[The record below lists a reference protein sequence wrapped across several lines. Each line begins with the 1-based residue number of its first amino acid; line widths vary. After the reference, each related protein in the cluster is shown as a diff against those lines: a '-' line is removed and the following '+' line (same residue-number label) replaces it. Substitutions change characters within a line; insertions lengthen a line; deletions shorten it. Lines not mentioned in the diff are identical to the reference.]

1 MLRAWRFI
9 GSVFLLSSFY
19 SREALGAVAGTETCE
34 ASEKDSL
41 DWYRQYS
48 GETPCKTYERLRQIC
63 TPDFR
68 VTTLSTQLPP
78 DVCRESDPA
87 KSDCCCNTVAF
98 ALSMM
103 CLACQQGG
111 GKDARNGT
119 YQLYLSGGIQDAP
132 WCPTVHNRTLPA
144 AVQTS
149 VCQQGIRIFDLIYR
163 ITWLNDGAWFFGY
176 VRDQI
181 VKAMKNATDE
191 SRDPAKE
198 LFQICPEGSAITS
211 GSNSASGTGALPT
224 GTQSSDSNSAS
235 NEKKGMEAGAIAG
248 IAVGIAIVIAAIIAG
263 ITFYCIHTSKT
274 RTTKPKAPD
283 VQPYTFHELP
293 SEPRFAGINDTV
305 LHPNRYQVEP
315 VPFVSSKPPK
325 PRHVQNHSP
334 TETSRVSSAP
344 SSSASGNRSGSGSGS
359 GSTGENRRHAD
370 GGPVFPSGLN
380 RTESGRLPP
389 AYGDLPTR

>member
-9 GSVFLLSSFY
+9 GSALLLSSFY
-19 SREALGAVAGTETCE
+19 PREALGAVAGTETCE
-34 ASEKDSL
+34 VSEKDSL

-63 TPDFR
+63 TPDYR
-68 VTTLSTQLPP
+68 VTTLSTQLPA
-78 DVCRESDPA
+78 DVCREPDPA
-87 KSDCCCNTVAF
+87 KSECCCNTVAF

-111 GKDARNGT
+111 GKDAKNGT

-132 WCPTVHNRTLPA
+132 WCPTVHNRT
-144 AVQTS
+144 
-149 VCQQGIRIFDLIYR
+149 
-163 ITWLNDGAWFFGY
+163 GY

-198 LFQICPEGSAITS
+198 LFQICPEGSATTS
-211 GSNSASGTGALPT
+211 LSNSASGVLPT
-224 GTQSSDSNSAS
+224 GTQPSNSDSAS
-235 NEKKGMEAGAIAG
+235 TEKKGIEAGAIAG

-263 ITFYCIHTSKT
+263 ITFYCIYTSKT
-274 RTTKPKAPD
+274 RTTKPKTPD

-305 LHPNRYQVEP
+305 LHPNRYHVETP
-315 VPFVSSKPPK
+315 VPFVSSRPPK
-325 PRHVQNHSP
+325 PAPRGVQNLSP
-334 TETSRVSSAP
+334 TETSRTSSAP
-344 SSSASGNRSGSGSGS
+344 SSSASGNRSVSA
-359 GSTGENRRHAD
+359 STAENGRHAD
-370 GGPVFPSGLN
+370 GGPVFPSDLN
-380 RTESGRLPP
+380 RTVSGRLPP
-389 AYGDLPTR
+389 AYGDLPGR